1 LKRAIGSVTESAI
14 AAQVMQMVEAGELDL
29 DDPATDHLP
38 PGPHL
43 DSNGATIRQLLGHAA
58 ASQTITLGYWRACQP
73 IGNVCG

>member
-1 LKRAIGSVTESAI
+1 LKRAIGSVTESVI

-38 PGPHL
+38 RTLTSTAMGRP
-43 DSNGATIRQLLGHAA
+43 SASCWATAA